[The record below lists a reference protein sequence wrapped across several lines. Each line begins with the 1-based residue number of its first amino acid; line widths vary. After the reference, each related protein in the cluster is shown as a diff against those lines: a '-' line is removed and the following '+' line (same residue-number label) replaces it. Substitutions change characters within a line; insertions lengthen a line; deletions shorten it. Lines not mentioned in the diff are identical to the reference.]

1 MTCKDCVH
9 DDVCEHW
16 KNSVFGSDALYP
28 KENDCEH
35 FKNKADYVEVV
46 RCKDC
51 KHYWSYK
58 SIGGFYNCKCT
69 FDPEYDTPVHEMHF
83 CGYGERKQK
92 NDFKG

>member
-35 FKNKADYVEVV
+35 FKNKADYVEAKKIEIIRDDLKWWLETNNEKGVV
-46 RCKDC
+46 YIPKFVVEKMIAKMDVTNT
-51 KHYWSYK
+51 KVVSK
-58 SIGGFYNCKCT
+58 
-69 FDPEYDTPVHEMHF
+69 
-83 CGYGERKQK
+83 
-92 NDFKG
+92 